1 MENFIITIDGPAGS
15 GKTTVARALAKKF
28 DLSLLE
34 SGALYRAITYLMLKE
49 KITKFS
55 IDEQFRRKIK
65 ELLSKI
71 TVTLSS
77 DGTFIIYEGKIL
89 QEELRSKEVE
99 AYVSE
104 VSANPLIREEITKF
118 LRELIRGKRV
128 ITEGRDMGSVVFPE
142 AHLKIFLTAD
152 LIERAQRR
160 LKDFPERSLK
170 EVIKNLQF
178 RDKKDSERE
187 VAPLVIPKEAI
198 VIDTTNLSLEE
209 VLEKISSIIKD
220 GL

>member
-15 GKTTVARALAKKF
+15 GKTTVAKALAKKF

-55 IDEQFRRKIK
+55 IDEQFRKKIK

-71 TVTLSS
+71 SVTLSS

-104 VSANPLIREEITKF
+104 VSANPLIREEITNF

-142 AHLKIFLTAD
+142 ATVKFFLTAD

-160 LKDFPERSLK
+160 LKDFPERSL
-170 EVIKNLQF
+170 EEIIKNLQF